1 MRLLRKLFP
10 TLAGAGV
17 SPEGQLIDSGDSTRR
32 LASNER
38 DLSSPND
45 EIATYNAAGR
55 YARSLAVIARALE
68 VTQNEPEL
76 KSLRASTLFSWGR
89 FREARDEFL
98 RAEASG
104 APHSNALSQMAM
116 ACLYVG
122 DLSGAEARM
131 RELTTVQPD
140 AAESHFGLGI
150 VLKAQR
156 RIAEAV
162 VSYERAL
169 KLQPDF
175 VDCLIHLSA
184 CRVAEND
191 LHGAETL
198 LRHAVATDSD
208 RPDAW
213 NDLGMVMGRQDRYPD
228 ALKAFQRAARL
239 EVLRGEDVSSFINLA
254 INARDAGQTRE
265 ALEVYETSL
274 AQRPSADGH
283 FSYAVALLTTGRLPE
298 GWRHFGFRWLRE
310 PSLSFR
316 PRFGRPVW
324 AGQVLRGRTILL
336 RAEQGV
342 GDTIQFVRYARM
354 LKALGATVQVGVFA
368 GLEDLL
374 RGAEGVDQVLG
385 PNDVVPEFDFYAHM
399 MSLPLIFETNLE
411 SIPDE
416 VPYLHAEP
424 ARRERWARQLRG
436 DPGLTVGIVWA
447 GNPTHVRDRYR
458 SLSLRQLAPLADV
471 KGVRWVSLQ
480 KGEAAGEA
488 EAAPPGLPLVNL
500 GPALEDFRDTAA
512 VIDQLDLVL
521 CVDTAVAHLAGA
533 LGKPV
538 WVMLPKPADWRWLE
552 GREDSPWYPTMRLF
566 RQSRRGEW
574 DDVVER
580 VRVAL
585 QERLNDGASVTVQ
598 GAHRRPQALG
608 PMPVVAIPSRAP
620 GHRVGFSGLAEC
632 RGGILQYLPDEPL
645 IGDSLGWYGE
655 YLQPQLDLL
664 ARMIRPGATVLEVGA
679 GVGAHALLL
688 AAMIGAEGH
697 LFLYESRPVAK
708 RILQQNLAANRLTNI
723 TLMRRTLGA
732 SGEAVDLGTETLDEL
747 QLERLDW
754 LKVNGHVSALDV
766 LDGGPDT
773 LWRLRPLLFLAAGEP
788 VSTTLA
794 HRVKEFSYR
803 CWRVKTALFNPQ
815 NFNRRDDDIFSGHTE
830 SALLAI
836 PEEIEVD
843 IALDECIEIS

>member
-1 MRLLRKLFP
+1 
-10 TLAGAGV
+10 
-17 SPEGQLIDSGDSTRR
+17 
-32 LASNER
+32 
-38 DLSSPND
+38 
-45 EIATYNAAGR
+45 
-55 YARSLAVIARALE
+55 
-68 VTQNEPEL
+68 
-76 KSLRASTLFSWGR
+76 
-89 FREARDEFL
+89 
-98 RAEASG
+98 
-104 APHSNALSQMAM
+104 
-116 ACLYVG
+116 
-122 DLSGAEARM
+122 M
-131 RELTTVQPD
+131 RELTTVQPC

-150 VLKAQR
+150 VLEAQR
-156 RIAEAV
+156 RIVEAV

-169 KLQPDF
+169 QLYPGF
-175 VDCLIHLSA
+175 VDCLVHLSA

-191 LHGAETL
+191 LRGAETL
-198 LRHAVATDSD
+198 LRHAVAADSD
-208 RPDAW
+208 RADVW
-213 NDLGMVMGRQDRYPD
+213 NDLGMIMGRQDRYPN
-228 ALKAFQRAARL
+228 ALEAFQRAAQL

-265 ALEVYETSL
+265 ALELYENNL

-324 AGQVLRGRTILL
+324 AGQALRGRTILV

-342 GDTIQFVRYARM
+342 GDTIQFIRYAPM
-354 LKALGATVQVGVFA
+354 LKALGATVQLGVFA
-368 GLEDLL
+368 GLEDLF
-374 RGAEGVDQVLG
+374 RGEEGVDQVLG
-385 PNDVVPEFDFYAHM
+385 PNDAVPNFDFYAHM
-399 MSLPLIFETNLE
+399 MSLPLIFGTTLE
-411 SIPDE
+411 SIPHE

-424 ARRERWARQLRG
+424 ARRERWAQQLRG
-436 DPGLTVGIVWA
+436 DPRLTVGIVWA
-447 GNPTHVRDRYR
+447 GSPTHVRDRYR
-458 SLSLRQLAPLADV
+458 SLSLRQLAPLAEV
-471 KGVRWVSLQ
+471 KGIRWVSLQ

-488 EAAPPGLPLVNL
+488 EAPPPGLPLMNL
-500 GPALEDFRDTAA
+500 GPALADFRDTAA

-580 VRVAL
+580 VKVAL
-585 QERLNDGASVTVQ
+585 QERLSDDASATVPS
-598 GAHRRPQALG
+598 AHRRLLPT
-608 PMPVVAIPSRAP
+608 PIMAIPRRAS

-632 RGGILQYLPDEPL
+632 RYGIVQYLPDEPW

-679 GVGAHALLL
+679 GVGAHALFL
-688 AAMIGAEGH
+688 AATTGEEGH

-723 TLMRRTLGA
+723 TLMRRTLA
-732 SGEAVDLGTETLDEL
+732 AAGEAVDPSTETLDEL

-754 LKVNGHVSALDV
+754 LKVNGNVSALDV

-773 LWRLRPLLFLAAGEP
+773 LWRLRPLLFLAAADEP
-788 VSTTLA
+788 ALTALGSRA
-794 HRVKEFSYR
+794 KEFSYR
-803 CWRVKTALFNPQ
+803 CWRMETALFNPQ
-815 NFNRRDDDIFSGHTE
+815 NFNRRDADIFSGHTAL
-830 SALLAI
+830 ALLAI
-836 PEEIEVD
+836 PEEID
-843 IALDECIEIS
+843 IDISLDGCIEIS